1 MCGDVWDVKGGFG
14 LVDVKH
20 GVEKGNV
27 DDVVKGSVVVESGIV
42 DGVSDDESAAKTE
55 IGIGVDVEYVEEV
68 LSDVGN
74 VNDENADQ
82 ELVDVV
88 DL

>member
-1 MCGDVWDVKGGFG
+1 MCGDVWDVKVGFG

-55 IGIGVDVEYVEEV
+55 VGIGVDVEYVEEV
-68 LSDVGN
+68 LSDVGT
-74 VNDENADQ
+74 VNDESADQ
-82 ELVDVV
+82 KLVDVV

>member
-1 MCGDVWDVKGGFG
+1 M
-14 LVDVKH
+14 KH
-20 GVEKGNV
+20 GVEKANV
-27 DDVVKGSVVVESGIV
+27 DDVVKVSVVVESGIV
-42 DGVSDDESAAKTE
+42 EGMSDDESAAKIE

>member
-1 MCGDVWDVKGGFG
+1 MCGSVWDVKVGLC

-27 DDVVKGSVVVESGIV
+27 DDVVKVSVVVESGIV
-42 DGVSDDESAAKTE
+42 EGVSHDESAAKTE

-82 ELVDVV
+82 KLVDVV

>member
-42 DGVSDDESAAKTE
+42 EGMSDDESAAKIE

-68 LSDVGN
+68 LSDVGT
-74 VNDENADQ
+74 VNDESADQ
-82 ELVDVV
+82 KLVDVV

>member
-68 LSDVGN
+68 LSDVGA

-82 ELVDVV
+82 KLVDVV

>member
-55 IGIGVDVEYVEEV
+55 VGIGVDVEYVEEV

-82 ELVDVV
+82 KLVDVV

>member
-42 DGVSDDESAAKTE
+42 EGMSDDESAVKIE
-55 IGIGVDVEYVEEV
+55 IGIGVDVEDVEEV

-74 VNDENADQ
+74 VNDENVDQ

>member
-1 MCGDVWDVKGGFG
+1 MCGDVWDVKVGFG

-68 LSDVGN
+68 LSDVGA

-82 ELVDVV
+82 KLVDVV

>member
-1 MCGDVWDVKGGFG
+1 MCGDVWDVKVGFG

-42 DGVSDDESAAKTE
+42 ESVSDDESAVKIE
-55 IGIGVDVEYVEEV
+55 IGIGGDVEYVEEV
-68 LSDVGN
+68 LSDVGT
-74 VNDENADQ
+74 VKDESADQ
-82 ELVDVV
+82 KLVDVV

>member
-1 MCGDVWDVKGGFG
+1 M
-14 LVDVKH
+14 H

-42 DGVSDDESAAKTE
+42 EGMSDDESAAKIE

>member
-42 DGVSDDESAAKTE
+42 EGMSDDESAAKIE

>member
-1 MCGDVWDVKGGFG
+1 M
-14 LVDVKH
+14 H

-55 IGIGVDVEYVEEV
+55 VGIGVDVEYVEEV
-68 LSDVGN
+68 LSDVGT
-74 VNDENADQ
+74 VNDESADQ
-82 ELVDVV
+82 KLVDVV

>member
-27 DDVVKGSVVVESGIV
+27 DDIVKGSVVVESGIV
-42 DGVSDDESAAKTE
+42 ESVSDDESAVKIE
-55 IGIGVDVEYVEEV
+55 IGIGVDVEDVEEV

-74 VNDENADQ
+74 VNDENVDQ
-82 ELVDVV
+82 ELADVV